1 MQRTKAA
8 LMLAASASA
17 LRPALRT
24 NTLRR
29 AAAATTMSD
38 THFDYLVIGAGSGG
52 IASARRAATH
62 GAKVAVCEKGA
73 LGGTC
78 VNVGCVPKKVMYN
91 AAHIMECVHDAPLYS
106 YSGTESVKL
115 DWNKLKTARD
125 NYVTRL
131 NGIYG
136 RNMEGSGVAKLEG
149 LASFTGP
156 KEVTVGGQKYTANH
170 VLIAVGGKPT
180 MPADLEGVEHC
191 ISSDGF
197 FLLDEKPESALV
209 VGAGYIAVE
218 MAGIL
223 HALGCKTELAV
234 RGDKPLRAFDDLM
247 SDTLVSEMDRQ
258 GLKLRPKTT
267 IGKIEDV
274 NGKKRVTHTDGSV
287 LGEYDEVLLAVGRE
301 PLTGPLA
308 LDKAGI
314 KLDDKDR
321 YISVDDFQNTS
332 AEGIYALGDVCGNV
346 ELTPMAI
353 AAGRRLADRLFAGVN
368 GKADYDDVPTVVF
381 SHPPIGTVGLTEKDA
396 RAKYGDDNVKVWTS
410 TFVNLWYGPM
420 PIDPSDKPRT
430 AMKMVTAG
438 TTDLVVGLHVIGVGA
453 DEMLQGFAVAMK
465 MGATKADFDS
475 CVALHPTAAEEF
487 VTLAPW
493 GEASGDKKGLG
504 ATPAPSI

>member
-1 MQRTKAA
+1 
-8 LMLAASASA
+8 
-17 LRPALRT
+17 
-24 NTLRR
+24 
-29 AAAATTMSD
+29 
-38 THFDYLVIGAGSGG
+38 
-52 IASARRAATH
+52 
-62 GAKVAVCEKGA
+62 
-73 LGGTC
+73 
-78 VNVGCVPKKVMYN
+78 MYN
-91 AAHIMECVHDAPLYS
+91 AAHIMECVHDAPLYQ

-156 KEVTVGGQKYTANH
+156 NEVEVAGTKYTADNI
-170 VLIAVGGKPT
+170 LIAVGGKPT

-197 FLLDEKPESALV
+197 FLLEEMPSSALV

-234 RGDKPLRAFDDLM
+234 RGEKPLRAFDDLM
-247 SDTLVSEMDRQ
+247 SDTLVSEMARQ
-258 GLKLRPKTT
+258 GLTLRPKTT
-267 IGKIEDV
+267 IGKVEDI
-274 NGKKRVTHTDGSV
+274 NGKKRVTHTDGTV

-301 PLTGPLA
+301 PLTGPLS
-308 LDKAGI
+308 LDKAGV
-314 KLDDKDR
+314 KLDEKNR
-321 YISVDDFQNTS
+321 YIEVDDFQNTS
-332 AEGIYALGDVCGNV
+332 QEGVYALGDVCGNV

-353 AAGRRLADRLFAGVN
+353 AAGRRLADRLFANVN
-368 GKADYDDVPTVVF
+368 GKADYSDVPTVVF
-381 SHPPIGTVGLTEKDA
+381 SHPPIGTVGLTEKQA
-396 RAKYGDDNVKVWTS
+396 VEKYGEGNVKVWTS

-438 TTDLVVGLHVIGVGA
+438 SNELIVGLHVIGVGA
-453 DEMLQGFAVAMK
+453 DEMLQGFAVAVK

-493 GEASGDKKGLG
+493 GEGAGDKKGLG
-504 ATPAPSI
+504 EKPVPQI